1 LPRIRLLP
9 EALAHKIAAGEA
21 IERPAS
27 VVKELVENAIDAG
40 AQKVSVSVSADAL
53 SLLRVSDNGEGMTP
67 DDAELAF
74 SRHATS
80 KLQSEEDLC
89 AIATFGFRGEA
100 LPSIA
105 TVSRVRLTTQ
115 TVGATGGIE
124 LSIEAGVV
132 TKRMPIGIPV
142 GSTLEVSDLFF
153 NTPVRKKFLKSQQ
166 TEIGHIHEAV
176 LQPALI
182 YPAIHF
188 RLTVESRVL
197 LDAPPVATLT
207 ERARQLFARETIDGC
222 RPICD
227 QAAGVAWEGLVSA
240 PPLRRSHRKHQYLFV
255 NGRPIKNATLTH
267 AVYDAYGSLLMKGEH
282 PFFIL
287 SLSVDPATIDVN
299 VHPTKKD
306 VRFQYPDRIHSAI
319 VGRLRSTLSTPL
331 TSGTEP
337 AEFHFS
343 SPPPTGSR
351 LLPTRPIFQKV
362 APTDS
367 RQMENQWIGWPEAD
381 QKGQHD
387 RSDDTQDPLFSNATA
402 PFFENALPSIRPLGQ
417 VYDTFLLAEV
427 DGEMMLI
434 DQHTA
439 HERLLYEQLL
449 EDRDRQAVQPYL
461 IPPQVDLPPS
471 AMTTVLQHLD
481 LLLTFGW
488 KVEPF
493 GAQTVLVREAPAQMA
508 GVDPAAMLAAFAE
521 EIDDVPSTAA
531 LEARER
537 AVAASMACHSA
548 VRAGRVLSL
557 EEIRTL
563 LTDFFKRKTPP
574 TCPHGR
580 PVFIRYPLGDL
591 EKLFRRI

>member
-1 LPRIRLLP
+1 LSRIRLLP
-9 EALAHKIAAGEA
+9 EALAHKIAAGEV

-53 SLLRVSDNGEGMTP
+53 SLIRVSDNGDGMTP

-80 KLQSEEDLC
+80 KLQSEEDLY
-89 AIATFGFRGEA
+89 AVATFGFRGEA

-115 TVGATGGIE
+115 ITGAASGIE

-132 TKRMPIGIPV
+132 TKRMPIGTPV
-142 GSTLEVSDLFF
+142 GSTFEVSDLFF
-153 NTPVRKKFLKSQQ
+153 NTPVRKKFLKSPQ

-188 RLTVESRVL
+188 RLTSEQRVL
-197 LDAPPVATLT
+197 FDAPPVDTLQ
-207 ERARQLFARETIDGC
+207 ERALQLFPRETIYGC

-227 QAAGVAWEGLVSA
+227 QAAGVSWEGLVSA
-240 PPLRRSHRKHQYLFV
+240 PPLRRSHRRHQYLFV

-267 AVYDAYGSLLMKGEH
+267 AVYEAYGGLLMKGEH

-287 SLSVDPATIDVN
+287 SISVDPATIDVN
-299 VHPTKKD
+299 VHPTKRE
-306 VRFQYPDRIHSAI
+306 VRFQYPDRIHAAI
-319 VGRLRSTLSTPL
+319 VGRLRSTLSMPS

-337 AEFHFS
+337 AAF
-343 SPPPTGSR
+343 PVPLPRAVPQTMPTGPGFPR
-351 LLPTRPIFQKV
+351 V
-362 APTDS
+362 ASTES
-367 RQMENQWIGWPEAD
+367 RQSESPWVGWPEAD
-381 QKGQHD
+381 RQGD
-387 RSDDTQDPLFSNATA
+387 RDRPDARHFSSTTAPLFGDD
-402 PFFENALPSIRPLGQ
+402 LPLIRPLGQ
-417 VYDTFLLAEV
+417 VYATFLLAEV
-427 DGEMMLI
+427 NGEMMLI

-449 EDRDRQAVQPYL
+449 EDRGRQTVQPYL
-461 IPPQVDLPPS
+461 IPPQIDLPPR
-471 AMTTVLQHLD
+471 AMAAVLEHLD
-481 LLLTFGW
+481 LLAGFGW

-493 GAQTVLVREAPAQMA
+493 GAQTIIIREAPVRLA
-508 GVDPAAMLAAFAE
+508 GVDPVAMFAAFSE
-521 EIDDVPSTAA
+521 EIEDVPSTAA
-531 LEARER
+531 LEAREQ
-537 AVAASMACHSA
+537 AVAASMACHGA
-548 VRAGRVLSL
+548 IRAGRVLSL

-563 LTDFFKRKTPP
+563 LDDFFKRKTPP

-591 EKLFRRI
+591 EKLFRRT